1 MVVQVHVTYDKEGDN
16 IQQAPAAIPGL
27 RSNLSAIHQL
37 LVITSKNHTITKFD
51 SYSNY
56 VDMFTCVLYIIIT
69 KGMKA

>member
-1 MVVQVHVTYDKEGDN
+1 MVVQVYVTYDKEGDN

-27 RSNLSAIHQL
+27 RSNLSAIHS
-37 LVITSKNHTITKFD
+37 VITSKNHTKFD

>member
-1 MVVQVHVTYDKEGDN
+1 MVVQVHVTDDKEGDN

-27 RSNLSAIHQL
+27 RSNLSAS
-37 LVITSKNHTITKFD
+37 VITSKNHTITKFD

-56 VDMFTCVLYIIIT
+56 VDMFTCVLYIIST

>member
-27 RSNLSAIHQL
+27 RSTS
-37 LVITSKNHTITKFD
+37 VITSKNHTITKFD

>member
-37 LVITSKNHTITKFD
+37 LLPKTTQLQNWTATSIMLICLLVYCT
-51 SYSNY
+51 
-56 VDMFTCVLYIIIT
+56 
-69 KGMKA
+69 

>member
-1 MVVQVHVTYDKEGDN
+1 MVVQVYVTYDKEGDN

-27 RSNLSAIHQL
+27 RSNLSAKHS
-37 LVITSKNHTITKFD
+37 VITSKNHTITKFD

-56 VDMFTCVLYIIIT
+56 VDVFTCVLYIIIT

>member
-27 RSNLSAIHQL
+27 RSNLSAIHS
-37 LVITSKNHTITKFD
+37 VITSKNHTITKFD

-56 VDMFTCVLYIIIT
+56 VDVFTCVLYINIT
-69 KGMKA
+69 KGMKP

>member
-37 LVITSKNHTITKFD
+37 LLPKTTQLQNLTATAI
-51 SYSNY
+51 
-56 VDMFTCVLYIIIT
+56 MYICLLVYCT
-69 KGMKA
+69 

>member
-1 MVVQVHVTYDKEGDN
+1 MVVQVHVTDDKEGDN

-27 RSNLSAIHQL
+27 RSNLSAIHS
-37 LVITSKNHTITKFD
+37 VITSKNHTITKFD

-56 VDMFTCVLYIIIT
+56 VLDMFTCVLYIIIT

>member
-37 LVITSKNHTITKFD
+37 LILPKTTQLQNLTATAI
-51 SYSNY
+51 
-56 VDMFTCVLYIIIT
+56 M
-69 KGMKA
+69 

>member
-37 LVITSKNHTITKFD
+37 LLPKTHTITKFD